1 MRAKVRQAL
10 ECDENAQ
17 IYAQRKIEFES
28 VFGHIKGN
36 RRFHRFSLRGLIK
49 VHIEFGIVA
58 IAHNIV
64 KVLLQR
70 GLSSDENNKR
80 KWDQEKNLQHL
91 RLFLDSPFLLFL
103 DLLDAFR
110 IL

>member
-17 IYAQRKIEFES
+17 IYAQRKIEVES

-36 RRFHRFSLRGLIK
+36 RRFRRFSLRGLIK

-64 KVLLQR
+64 KIALQR

-80 KWDQEKNLQHL
+80 KWDQEKNLQPL
-91 RLFLDSPFLLFL
+91 AFIFGLFGQPLFT
-103 DLLDAFR
+103 F
-110 IL
+110 